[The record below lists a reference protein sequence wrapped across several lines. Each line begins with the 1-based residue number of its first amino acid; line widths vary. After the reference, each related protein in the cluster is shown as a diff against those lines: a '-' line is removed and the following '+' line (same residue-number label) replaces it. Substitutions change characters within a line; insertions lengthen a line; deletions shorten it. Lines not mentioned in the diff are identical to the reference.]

1 MELFT
6 VNRYTEDLKQP
17 KDGIKDSANNEDEIL
32 QKLLQKAA
40 KRKRKSKESQVIE
53 APVPEEVIPHEDEPE
68 TKEEQVELPQT
79 SEETVEKQDVPSN
92 EFQVLGDDGSAAKKR
107 KVEMQLPSWLAHP
120 TIIEGG
126 SLQPEEEIPA
136 SEAIDQLD
144 YLDKSTCLAL
154 KQMKIN
160 RLFPVQRQVI
170 PWVLEAHAKPSPFRP
185 RDICVSAPTG
195 SGKTLAFAIPIVQL
209 LSQRVECKVRALVVL
224 PVAELALQVYRV
236 ISSLCSK
243 TELEVCLLSK
253 QHKLEDEQ
261 DKLVELYKGKYYSKV
276 DIVVT
281 TPGRLV
287 DHLHATKGFCLKN
300 LKFLIIDEA
309 DRIMDA
315 VFQNWLYHLDGHVKE
330 TTNQLLAGTQAPLC
344 YAELQANFGKQPHK
358 LLFSATLSQDPE
370 KLQNLRLF
378 QPRLFTTVFTMP
390 VMKDVTEEN
399 ADPETNSD
407 LGQFV
412 GKYTTPAELTEQ
424 FCVTELR
431 LKPLTLFALVEKY
444 QWKRFLCFTNS
455 TDQASRLTHVMETL
469 FSETPIKVAELS
481 GNLSALVRSNTLKNF
496 ANGKLNGLIC
506 SDALARG
513 IDVADIDVVLSYEAP
528 RHIKTHI
535 HRVGRT
541 ARAGRKG
548 TAVTLLTEQD
558 QVAFKKMLTDVGK
571 ALGEEIH
578 VSPDIEVQH
587 AVNYKKAL
595 DNLRLRQQTQK
606 IQKAVQK
613 KRVANQ
619 ALAHKKKLASAT
631 DRPLTLMEKL
641 QLKAGAAQTVEASK
655 IQKTKPNKPKSVQRE
670 TKKQQI
676 AKNRKAIEN

>member
-6 VNRYTEDLKQP
+6 VNRYTEDLKKP
-17 KDGIKDSANNEDEIL
+17 KADTQDTNNEDEIL

-40 KRKRKSKESQVIE
+40 KRKRKHKESEVIAAAVQE
-53 APVPEEVIPHEDEPE
+53 DLVPEEEEPK
-68 TKEEQVELPQT
+68 TKEEPAEALEKPHEVA
-79 SEETVEKQDVPSN
+79 EEQDVPSN
-92 EFQVLGDDGSAAKKR
+92 EFQVLGGDGSAAKKK

-126 SLQPEEEIPA
+126 ILQPDEEIPA

-144 YLDKSTCLAL
+144 YLEKSTCLAL
-154 KQMKIN
+154 KQMKIK

-170 PWVLEAHAKPSPFRP
+170 PWILEAHAKPAPFRP

-209 LSQRVECKVRALVVL
+209 LAQRVECKIRALVVL

-236 ISSLCSK
+236 ISALCSK

-261 DKLVELYKGKYYSKV
+261 EKLVELYKGKYYSKV

-315 VFQNWLYHLDGHVKE
+315 VFQNWLYHLDSHVKE
-330 TTNQLLAGTQAPLC
+330 TTDQLLAGTQAPLC
-344 YAELQANFGKQPHK
+344 YAELQSSFGKQPHK

-390 VMKDVTEEN
+390 VIKDLNGEDEN
-399 ADPETNSD
+399 KETNSD
-407 LGQFV
+407 HGQFV

-455 TDQASRLTHVMETL
+455 TDQASRLTFVMKLL
-469 FSETPIKVAELS
+469 FEGTSTQVAELS
-481 GNLSALVRSNTLKNF
+481 GNLSALVRKQALKDF
-496 ANGKLNGLIC
+496 AAGKINGLIC

-513 IDVADIDVVLSYEAP
+513 IDVADIDVVLSYEVP

-548 TAVTLLTEQD
+548 TAVTLLTEPE
-558 QVAFKKMLTDVGK
+558 QVAFKKMLNDVGK
-571 ALGEEIH
+571 GLGEEIS
-578 VSPDIEVQH
+578 VSPDIEIQH
-587 AVNYKKAL
+587 AVNYKNAL
-595 DNLRLRQQTQK
+595 NELRMWQFK
-606 IQKAVQK
+606 EKSQKAVHK
-613 KRVANQ
+613 KRVAHQ
-619 ALAHKKKLASAT
+619 ALVHKKQENLVS

-641 QLKAGAAQTVEASK
+641 QIKAGGAAAEPAKKQSET
-655 IQKTKPNKPKSVQRE
+655 PKVKAQPKE
-670 TKKQQI
+670 TKKQRI
-676 AKNRKAIEN
+676 AKKRKNIEN

>member
-1 MELFT
+1 
-6 VNRYTEDLKQP
+6 NRIFGSYTEDFKKSTGEDQP
-17 KDGIKDSANNEDEIL
+17 TGKNEDEIL

-40 KRKRKSKESQVIE
+40 KRKRKHKETEVVESLVEKPQSKDEE
-53 APVPEEVIPHEDEPE
+53 AAEAIL
-68 TKEEQVELPQT
+68 ELPGDEVKAKQAT
-79 SEETVEKQDVPSN
+79 EEEHVPSN
-92 EFQVLGDDGSAAKKR
+92 EFQVLGGDGVAAKRR
-107 KVEMQLPSWLAHP
+107 KVEMQLPNWLAHP

-126 SLQPEEEIPA
+126 SLKADEEIPET
-136 SEAIDQLD
+136 EAIEQLP
-144 YLDKSTCLAL
+144 YLEKSTCLAL
-154 KQMKIN
+154 KQMKIK
-160 RLFPVQRQVI
+160 RLFPVQREVI
-170 PWVLEAHAKPSPFRP
+170 PWILEAQSKPPPFRP

-209 LSQRVECKVRALVVL
+209 LAQRVECKIRALVVL
-224 PVAELALQVYRV
+224 PVAELALQVYQV
-236 ISSLCSK
+236 ISALCNK

-261 DKLVELYKGKYYSKV
+261 EKLVELYKGKYYSKV

-315 VFQNWLYHLDGHVKE
+315 VFQNWLYHLDSHVKE
-330 TTNQLLAGTQAPLC
+330 TTDQLLAGTQAPLC
-344 YAELQANFGKQPHK
+344 YAELQSSYGNQPHK

-378 QPRLFTTVFTMP
+378 QPRLFTTVMP
-390 VMKDVTEEN
+390 VLREPTGEGEEGDAEAN
-399 ADPETNSD
+399 AD
-407 LGQFV
+407 GQFL

-424 FCVTELR
+424 FCVTEMR

-455 TDQASRLTHVMETL
+455 TDQASRLAFVMKTL
-469 FSETPIKVAELS
+469 FGKHETKVAELS
-481 GNLSALVRSNTLKNF
+481 GNLSALVRKNTLRGF
-496 ANGKLNGLIC
+496 ASGKINGLIC

-548 TAVTLLTEQD
+548 TAVTLLTEKD
-558 QVAFKKMLTDVGK
+558 QASFKKMLNDVGK
-571 ALGEEIH
+571 GLGEEIT

-587 AVNYKKAL
+587 AEAYKRALDELRVRQESQKTRNAAQKRRVAHKAL
-595 DNLRLRQQTQK
+595 
-606 IQKAVQK
+606 V
-613 KRVANQ
+613 
-619 ALAHKKKLASAT
+619 HKKHEEAKNS
-631 DRPLTLMEKL
+631 DRPLTVMEKL
-641 QLKAGAAQTVEASK
+641 QLKAGAAQASVDEK
-655 IQKTKPNKPKSVQRE
+655 KKKVPTKKVQVKSLPRE
-670 TKKQQI
+670 TKKQRI
-676 AKNRKAIEN
+676 AKKRKAIEK